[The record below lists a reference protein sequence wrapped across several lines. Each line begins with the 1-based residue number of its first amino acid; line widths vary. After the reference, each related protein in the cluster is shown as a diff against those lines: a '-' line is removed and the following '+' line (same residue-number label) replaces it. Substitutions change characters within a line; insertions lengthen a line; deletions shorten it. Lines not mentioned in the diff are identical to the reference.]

1 MFVRKNAVVIR
12 AALRR
17 FASSAVAA
25 GLAVL
30 TAGTAHA
37 QAQMPMDHGS
47 MHMPA
52 AAAQD
57 GADSPSTQA
66 YQSAMQR
73 MHKDMAIP
81 YSGNADVDF
90 ARGMIPHHQGAIDM
104 AKTEL
109 QYGRDPELRK
119 LAQEVIDSQQKEVA
133 FLQSWLRK
141 NGK

>member
-1 MFVRKNAVVIR
+1 M
-12 AALRR
+12 
-17 FASSAVAA
+17 A
-25 GLAVL
+25 G
-30 TAGTAHA
+30 AGTARA
-37 QAQMPMDHGS
+37 QSQMPMDHGS

-57 GADSPSTQA
+57 GANSPSTQA
-66 YQSAMQR
+66 YESAMQR

-109 QYGRDPELRK
+109 RYGKDPELRK
-119 LAQEVIDSQQKEVA
+119 LAQDVVDSQQKEVA

-141 NGK
+141 NGKEK